1 MENKE
6 LLLKLDSLVEQ
17 VKELNAKKQYWR
29 DFADAK
35 IEEIEAKVKS
45 ETEKLDEAIIL
56 TEAEARAVFD
66 MLPAKETKTQYKIST
81 LSGDVVVKKPTQKIV
96 QPATDDLL
104 TMIFDAGREDL
115 VKTVQKPMWAD
126 FKKLLTISGDKVVN
140 TETGET
146 LNIAIE
152 DVPEQLVIK

>member
-45 ETEKLDEAIIL
+45 ETEKLDEAVTL
-56 TEAEARAVFD
+56 ATAEIQTIFG